1 MATRRVGPEQRLRLP
16 CWAPKTYK
24 PGKILRARKDFAMV
38 DFAAA
43 RLNMVES
50 QVRPADVTDVRLHD
64 AMRTLPRESF
74 LPPARAYLAYA
85 DIEVE
90 YAPGRSLLKPRD
102 VAKLLQSARPMPGE
116 RALAIA
122 APYAA
127 AVLEQLGLTVTRLD
141 EGDLNQVPAGPFD
154 LIICEGAVGRAPATW
169 TAALAL
175 RGRLVVIERDGPVG
189 KACLYLRAE
198 DGVGRREVF
207 DATPPVMAGF
217 AAQHG
222 FALE

>member
-1 MATRRVGPEQRLRLP
+1 MA
-16 CWAPKTYK
+16 
-24 PGKILRARKDFAMV
+24 

-50 QVRPADVTDVRLHD
+50 QVRPSDVTDVRLHD
-64 AMRTLPRESF
+64 AMRALDRESF
-74 LPPARAYLAYA
+74 VPPAKAHLAYA

-102 VAKLLQSARPMPGE
+102 VAKLLQAVRPMPGE
-116 RALAIA
+116 RAAAIA

-127 AVLEQLGLTVTRLD
+127 AVLARLGLNVTRVD
-141 EGDLNQVPAGPFD
+141 EGDLAQSPAGGAFD
-154 LIICEGAVGRAPATW
+154 LIICEGAVGRAPAAW
-169 TAALAL
+169 IAALAPH
-175 RGRLVVIERDGPVG
+175 GRLAVIERDGPVG
-189 KACLYLRAE
+189 KACIYLRGD

-207 DATPPVMAGF
+207 DATPPVLAGF